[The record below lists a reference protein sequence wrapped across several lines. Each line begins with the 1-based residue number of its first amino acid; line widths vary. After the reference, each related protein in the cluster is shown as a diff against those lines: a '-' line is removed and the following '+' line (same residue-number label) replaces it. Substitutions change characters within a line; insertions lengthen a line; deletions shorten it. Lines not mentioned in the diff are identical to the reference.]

1 MAALSVK
8 NMKWLV
14 QEDPKKFGSDFL
26 PLVIA
31 EMNNKDEDVARL
43 LAKSL
48 EAVVDLKL
56 VSE

>member
-1 MAALSVK
+1 
-8 NMKWLV
+8 
-14 QEDPKKFGSDFL
+14 
-26 PLVIA
+26 
-31 EMNNKDEDVARL
+31 MNNKDEDVARL